1 MLVTILVLKRP
12 QGVDTPQL
20 TAPARTWKSS
30 PHWVQLLPVQVNR
43 EQVLG
48 HQVSVHHV
56 VKHGDRVLRGEG
68 GVGQPQDPI
77 ELGVGED
84 ITRFLG
90 AQAHSLL
97 VVHNVGDLQ
106 ERQSDLHQGALQAED
121 PERSRVRLCQPALP
135 LLDSVAM

>member
-1 MLVTILVLKRP
+1 MLVTTLVLQRP
-12 QGVDTPQL
+12 QGVDTPQP
-20 TAPARTWKSS
+20 TAPARMWKSS
-30 PHWVQLLPVQVNR
+30 PRRVQLLPVHVNR

-48 HQVSVHHV
+48 HQVPVHHV
-56 VKHGDRVLRGEG
+56 VKHGDRVLRGKG

-84 ITRFLG
+84 VTRFLG
-90 AQAHSLL
+90 AQAHGLL
-97 VVHNVGDLQ
+97 GVHNVGDLQ

-135 LLDSVAM
+135 LLDSVVM